1 MSPPFPRRRRRR
13 PRHGTTGVAIK
24 KPPPGTP
31 SSSFPSSPSV
41 PFEIREHHQIVI
53 VVKLAAAR
61 ARTHLRVANSGSL
74 RIFSHA
80 PIPCFLTARF
90 SAPSSFSL
98 QYPRT
103 VVVAAVAVAVAAV
116 VPVVAAG
123 RRFGAPAALLLL
135 AAVVFR
141 PPVPRDA
148 FAFVAGF
155 FAGVFIVVAG
165 FFFGGIVRA
174 KRSADAPDRPSHP
187 SVDRTNERTRR
198 QCNAMRCDDRDGR
211 RTGVLFG

>member
-1 MSPPFPRRRRRR
+1 M
-13 PRHGTTGVAIK
+13 
-24 KPPPGTP
+24 
-31 SSSFPSSPSV
+31 
-41 PFEIREHHQIVI
+41 
-53 VVKLAAAR
+53 
-61 ARTHLRVANSGSL
+61 ANSGSL

-103 VVVAAVAVAVAAV
+103 VVVAAAAVAAAAV
-116 VPVVAAG
+116 VPVVVAAG
-123 RRFGAPAALLLL
+123 RRFGAPALLLL

-174 KRSADAPDRPSHP
+174 KRSADRRTRPSTE
-187 SVDRTNERTRR
+187 RTNERTNATPM
-198 QCNAMRCDDRDGR
+198 QCDATT
-211 RTGVLFG
+211 TGTTGTDVLFG

>member
-1 MSPPFPRRRRRR
+1 
-13 PRHGTTGVAIK
+13 
-24 KPPPGTP
+24 
-31 SSSFPSSPSV
+31 
-41 PFEIREHHQIVI
+41 
-53 VVKLAAAR
+53 
-61 ARTHLRVANSGSL
+61 VANSGSL

-103 VVVAAVAVAVAAV
+103 VVVAAVAVAAAVV
-116 VPVVAAG
+116 VPVVAAAG

-174 KRSADAPDRPSHP
+174 KRSADRPSHA
-187 SVDRTNERTRR
+187 SVDRTNERTNERDA
-198 QCNAMRCDDRDGR
+198 NAMRCDDDRDDQDGCFIR
-211 RTGVLFG
+211 MKYSDMWVCIVL

>member
-1 MSPPFPRRRRRR
+1 M
-13 PRHGTTGVAIK
+13 
-24 KPPPGTP
+24 
-31 SSSFPSSPSV
+31 
-41 PFEIREHHQIVI
+41 
-53 VVKLAAAR
+53 
-61 ARTHLRVANSGSL
+61 ANSGSL

-103 VVVAAVAVAVAAV
+103 VVVVPAAVAAV
-116 VPVVAAG
+116 VVPVVVAAG

-135 AAVVFR
+135 LAAVVFR
-141 PPVPRDA
+141 PAVPRDA

-174 KRSADAPDRPSHP
+174 KRSADRRRTRPSTE
-187 SVDRTNERTRR
+187 RTNERTNATPM
-198 QCNAMRCDDRDGR
+198 QCDATT
-211 RTGVLFG
+211 TGTTGTDVLFG